1 MNTNVFFCFTYV
13 LFLSFVADSCKIK
26 PVPSPGG
33 WETGTSINLFTN
45 DTREKFSAFQSV
57 GGKYLELGSG
67 NFRRNPDED
76 RDVWSQK
83 IIEKVKQAEETGLK
97 IWSVHLPY
105 EGIYDISQTNVL
117 ARENAVRELNEVIN
131 LGKFFKL
138 EKYVVHGSSDI
149 LNESERPQRIENCIA
164 SLKVL
169 NEEVKKQGAQLAVEC
184 LSRTCLGN
192 TSGELLYI
200 VNSVGDEI
208 GICFDSNHLMY
219 EKPEEFVEKAGGLIC
234 TVHISD
240 YDGTVSRH
248 WLPGRGVINWG
259 KVVSAL
265 LQTGYE
271 GPFMF
276 EVKNRPGEPFID
288 AKMLAESWEMIKKE
302 YHQSISK

>member
-1 MNTNVFFCFTYV
+1 MKDFFCFTCV
-13 LFLSFVADSCKIK
+13 LLLFFVTDSCNNK
-26 PVPSPGG
+26 PLPSPGN

-45 DTREKFSAFQSV
+45 YSREKISAFKSV

-67 NFRRNPDED
+67 NFKRNPDEE
-76 RDVWSQK
+76 REEWSQR
-83 IIEKVKQAEETGLK
+83 IIEKVKQAEKAGLK
-97 IWSVHLPY
+97 IWSVHLPFK
-105 EGIYDISQTNVL
+105 GIYDISQTDII
-117 ARENAVRELNEVIN
+117 ARENAVRGLTEVIN
-131 LGKFFKL
+131 LGKYFKP

-149 LNESERPQRIENCIA
+149 LNENERGQRIENCIA

-169 NEEVKKQGAQLAVEC
+169 NEEVKKQGAQLALEC

-192 TSGELLYI
+192 NSEELLYI
-200 VNSVGDEI
+200 VNSVGNGI
-208 GICFDSNHLMY
+208 GICFDSNHLMH

-240 YDGTVSRH
+240 YDGAVSRH

-265 LQTGYE
+265 LKTGYQ

-276 EVKNRPGEPFID
+276 EVKNTPGEPAIN
-288 AKMLAESWEMIKKE
+288 AKMIAGCWDMIKRE